1 MSEDFFEVPMASDVV
16 KLLNMFFGMSMGQH
30 FVLDKEDEV
39 KPWFVAYGEPKSG
52 KGFRYCAS
60 KDYSRV
66 FGNHSGFYCFCQAA
80 IFSWGSIDVD
90 VSGA

>member
-1 MSEDFFEVPMASDVV
+1 MPMASDVV

-52 KGFRYCAS
+52 KGIPGTGE

-66 FGNHSGFYCFCQAA
+66 FGNPRFYCFCQAT
-80 IFSWGSIDVD
+80 IFLGID
-90 VSGA
+90 